1 MGEVE
6 DWLRREYL
14 GIRTGKATPAV
25 LDGVAV
31 DSYGTK
37 TPLKHIS
44 VISIEDARTVRVTP
58 WDKGQLGAIQTAIKV
73 ANLGLSV
80 APDSAGLRVIFPSL
94 TEERRKMLIKI
105 MGEKLEDAR
114 ISVRQEREK
123 IWSDIQLEE
132 KNGKISED
140 EKFKAK
146 DELQKLIDEAN
157 RKLEELAE
165 KKEKEIMA

>member
-1 MGEVE
+1 
-6 DWLRREYL
+6 
-14 GIRTGKATPAV
+14 
-25 LDGVAV
+25 
-31 DSYGTK
+31 
-37 TPLKHIS
+37 
-44 VISIEDARTVRVTP
+44 
-58 WDKGQLGAIQTAIKV
+58 
-73 ANLGLSV
+73 
-80 APDSAGLRVIFPSL
+80 
-94 TEERRKMLIKI
+94 